1 MGKTNARVTWS
12 VRTHAGAWDDC
23 NDEPCKHK
31 ECNLQAPIS
40 TRLINYK
47 VKCNVH
53 ISWTQGM
60 TMPDDPNHTAQSER
74 KIAQWKKR
82 GGL

>member
-1 MGKTNARVTWS
+1 MSILLKGGGVMGKTNARVTWS

-23 NDEPCKHK
+23 YDEPCKHK
-31 ECNLQAPIS
+31 ECNRHLW

-53 ISWTQGM
+53 ILWTQ
-60 TMPDDPNHTAQSER
+60 E
-74 KIAQWKKR
+74 
-82 GGL
+82 